1 MTYKE
6 LESLKDN
13 IRLSIIDKEVE
24 EDYINLWK
32 DIIENEDGS
41 VNIEQ
46 VKKELYDY
54 SKLMDRTMKLYDELT
69 LGCISK
75 PNTDII
81 HIIDKVDER
90 IRESYDD
97 GYNDAYELYG
107 DIE

>member
-6 LESLKDN
+6 LDSLKDD
-13 IRLSIIDKEVE
+13 IRLSSIEKEVE
-24 EDYINLWK
+24 EDYNNLWK

-75 PNTDII
+75 YI
-81 HIIDKVDER
+81 
-90 IRESYDD
+90 
-97 GYNDAYELYG
+97 
-107 DIE
+107 